1 MEKFNNIKEYCEK
14 NNISVEDFKDM
25 MLTSAINLG
34 CSVERNFDDTPH
46 DTAQVFSTLF
56 YFNDILNNVK

>member
-1 MEKFNNIKEYCEK
+1 MEKYNSIKEYCEK
-14 NNISVEDFKDM
+14 NNMTVEDFKDM